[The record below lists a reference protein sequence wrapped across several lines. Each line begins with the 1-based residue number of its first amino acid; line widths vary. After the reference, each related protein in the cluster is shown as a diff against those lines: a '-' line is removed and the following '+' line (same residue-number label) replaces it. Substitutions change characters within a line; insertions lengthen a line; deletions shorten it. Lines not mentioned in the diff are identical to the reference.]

1 MVSDFKTQLGQA
13 LKQQRQRRKLSQSK
27 LAELADVSDRYIAD
41 IEAGKANLT
50 MKVLDRLAAALDWDP
65 LAELTVD
72 AEPPSPAAARDVL
85 AKLSELGQSLE
96 HTIDRLKALHAKYGI
111 DGDDTALESDAVVDP
126 RADTRAGAPRR
137 AVRKSSTQKRK
148 STPKIH

>member
-111 DGDDTALESDAVVDP
+111 DGDDAALDGDAVDAP
-126 RADTRAGAPRR
+126 SARAGRR
-137 AVRKSSTQKRK
+137 VARKSSTLKRK
-148 STPKIH
+148 SAPKVH

>member
-1 MVSDFKTQLGQA
+1 VVSDFKTQLGQA

-50 MKVLDRLAAALDWDP
+50 MKVLDRLATALDWDP

-111 DGDDTALESDAVVDP
+111 DGDEAPLESDPVD
-126 RADTRAGAPRR
+126 ASSAGANRR

-148 STPKIH
+148 STPKVH

>member
-50 MKVLDRLAAALDWDP
+50 MKVLDRAGDG
-65 LAELTVD
+65 
-72 AEPPSPAAARDVL
+72 AR
-85 AKLSELGQSLE
+85 LGSA
-96 HTIDRLKALHAKYGI
+96 RGI
-111 DGDDTALESDAVVDP
+111 DG
-126 RADTRAGAPRR
+126 GRR
-137 AVRKSSTQKRK
+137 AALAGRGA
-148 STPKIH
+148 

>member
-1 MVSDFKTQLGQA
+1 VVSDFKTQLGQA

-50 MKVLDRLAAALDWDP
+50 MKVLDRLATALDWDP

-111 DGDDTALESDAVVDP
+111 DGDDHAVERDAVVDP
-126 RADTRAGAPRR
+126 STGAGRR
-137 AVRKSSTQKRK
+137 AARKSSTQKRK
-148 STPKIH
+148 STPKVH

>member
-1 MVSDFKTQLGQA
+1 VVSDFKTQLGQA

-111 DGDDTALESDAVVDP
+111 DGDDTPLESDAVDAP
-126 RADTRAGAPRR
+126 RAGAGRR
-137 AVRKSSTQKRK
+137 AVRKSNTQKRK
-148 STPKIH
+148 STPKVH